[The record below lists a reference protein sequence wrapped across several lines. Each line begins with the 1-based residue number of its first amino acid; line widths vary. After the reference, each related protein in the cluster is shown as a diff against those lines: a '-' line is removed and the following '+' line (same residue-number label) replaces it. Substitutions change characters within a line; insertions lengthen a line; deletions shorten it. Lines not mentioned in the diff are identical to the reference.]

1 MGGAAEEED
10 GLLGLDEGAE
20 GAGNG
25 TVLAED
31 EAAGSNLTV
40 TDQEPLAE
48 GEGVDSK
55 AVLRS
60 Y

>member
-20 GAGNG
+20 GAENG